1 MDAISILTIVFCVVG
16 IIAFM
21 FSIYSIIKIRNMFP
35 QGAKIKNY
43 WNIALYLVALFTLGY
58 VVAIIGVSVIKLQ
71 LMKEIMTP
79 IVYLFGSLFVLLI
92 VRLSYQT
99 YKMVLK

>member
-1 MDAISILTIVFCVVG
+1 MDAISILTIIFCVVG

-21 FSIYSIIKIRNMFP
+21 LSLYIIVKIRDMFP

-43 WNIALYLVALFTLGY
+43 WNVALCLIVLFTAGY
-58 VVAIIGVSVIKLQ
+58 VVAIIGLSVTGLQ
-71 LMKEIMTP
+71 IMNQVMVP
-79 IVYLFGSLFVLLI
+79 IVYLLGSLFVLLI